1 MAYTLANLQADIRSY
16 TEVGANVLTDA
27 ILNNLIKNAEND
39 IYRSADS
46 DEERFYATS
55 NLTAN
60 NRYVSIPSDLRFIR
74 YI

>member
-46 DEERFYATS
+46 DEEKI
-55 NLTAN
+55 L
-60 NRYVSIPSDLRFIR
+60 R
-74 YI
+74 YIKFNS